1 MNFPDLKNRY
11 SAIYGAEPCSE
22 DELHNVEKALGL
34 ELPDDFKQVSRFYS
48 GGLLGGISHH
58 EIAASGD
65 AANVVDETLRIR
77 AAIGLE
83 QHYVVLA
90 EPSGSI
96 IVLDVSGQ
104 PAVIW
109 CDAVDAVNI
118 NSRRFSTVPDVWG
131 NYADFFSYLLEEEE
145 KGDN

>member
-1 MNFPDLKNRY
+1 MNFPELKSRY
-11 SAIYGAEPCSE
+11 FAICGAEPCSE
-22 DELHNVEKALGL
+22 NELHNIEKALGL
-34 ELPDDFKQVSRFYS
+34 KLPSDFKQVSRFYS

-58 EIAASGD
+58 EIAASGN
-65 AANVVDETLRIR
+65 ASNVVDETLRIR

-83 QHYVVLA
+83 RHYVVLA
-90 EPSGSI
+90 EPSESI
-96 IVLDVSGQ
+96 IVLDASAH

-118 NSRRFSTVPDVWG
+118 NSRKFSTSPDVWE

-145 KGDN
+145 K

>member
-1 MNFPDLKNRY
+1 MIMNFPELKSRY
-11 SAIYGAEPCSE
+11 VAICGAEPCSE
-22 DELHNVEKALGL
+22 NELHNIEKALGL
-34 ELPDDFKQVSRFYS
+34 KLPSDFKQVSRFYS

-58 EIAASGD
+58 EIAASGN
-65 AANVVDETLRIR
+65 ASNVVDETLRIR

-83 QHYVVLA
+83 RHYVVLA

-96 IVLDVSGQ
+96 IVLDASAH

-118 NSRRFSTVPDVWG
+118 NSCKFSTSPDVWE

-145 KGDN
+145 K